1 LQVWLERYGSEVAF
15 QIEPGRYVVAE
26 SGVLL
31 GTVHS
36 VKESYGTRYVG
47 TDLGFN
53 VLARPVLYDAYHE
66 MEAYDAAGVPKN
78 AEYENVTVVGNIC
91 ESGDILARERN
102 LPRMEPGDLIGV
114 LDAGA
119 YGYSMC
125 SNYNNRLRP
134 AEVLIRMDG
143 TPALIRRRE
152 TLKDLSRLDPD
163 LSDTIHSSEGDDEIE
178 VRGARRRAVGGQVF

>member
-1 LQVWLERYGSEVAF
+1 MSCHYSPMA
-15 QIEPGRYVVAE
+15 
-26 SGVLL
+26 SLL
-31 GTVHS
+31 DDIARAG
-36 VKESYGTRYVG
+36 
-47 TDLGFN
+47 LGGQRDG
-53 VLARPVLYDAYHE
+53 A
-66 MEAYDAAGVPKN
+66 
-78 AEYENVTVVGNIC
+78 I
-91 ESGDILARERN
+91 DILARERN